1 MCVSRGA
8 SGWCFHYAKG
18 PGNFGRKL
26 IAWDPFR
33 FLPTGI
39 KNLWRWSTYSDRN
52 SPFCFDKLV
61 HCPTSFYL
69 YRELGK
75 EIKNGKSYSSW
86 LVQFHRKLQVG
97 LVQWKAPLKIN
108 FIKASLWTLVSR
120 WKTNWFSKFEGW
132 DELRKLLWNYSFI
145 KKSPLYLQLEKH
157 TVKRLSFKG
166 GGTAKLW
173 RNFMKSIGTRPDSWT
188 PLKRHPRLVG
198 NVWCTSTSFWLL
210 ALFVP

>member
-1 MCVSRGA
+1 MRVTRREWLA
-8 SGWCFHYAKG
+8 LHYAKG

-26 IAWDPFR
+26 IAWGPFR
-33 FLPTGI
+33 LLPTGI

-61 HCPTSFYL
+61 HCRTSFYL

-86 LVQFHRKLQVG
+86 LVQFHRKLPVG

-108 FIKASLWTLVSR
+108 FIKACLWTLVSR

-132 DELRKLLWNYSFI
+132 DELRKLPWNYSFM
-145 KKSPLYLQLEKH
+145 KKALYIY
-157 TVKRLSFKG
+157 S
-166 GGTAKLW
+166 W
-173 RNFMKSIGTRPDSWT
+173 KSIQLKDC
-188 PLKRHPRLVG
+188 PLKAGVQLNLGEILWKVLEHDQTVERPWYGIPGWWAMFGARLPV
-198 NVWCTSTSFWLL
+198 FD
-210 ALFVP
+210 F